1 MDTRFLEVCIDGDV
15 EDVVQLLEEMAR
27 AGETLGPE
35 ILNCVDSSG
44 RVSSSREDIELAFCT
59 AMGDFQEIPSSISVT
74 PTAHI

>member
-44 RVSSSREDIELAFCT
+44 RVSSPREDIELAFCK
-59 AMGDFQEIPSSISVT
+59 AMGDFQEIPSISVT